1 MASNEARIRQLVAD
15 NLEIDGQPVNLPSD
29 LDVSLTE
36 LGVSSMDVVSFAK
49 VVSQEFNITFTPE
62 DCVNLKT
69 PEGTLGA
76 PRKPGCLTPSAS
88 AALATRTRIGR
99 RKQAAGRYVATR
111 CDAALCQS
119 KHSQARRALSVRA
132 AGPVSLSHGVKPRSP
147 PGGRARPVRNRR
159 PCRRCPF
166 LRGPRTR

>member
-69 PEGTLGA
+69 LKGLLEHLENP
-76 PRKPGCLTPSAS
+76 
-88 AALATRTRIGR
+88 AA
-99 RKQAAGRYVATR
+99 
-111 CDAALCQS
+111 
-119 KHSQARRALSVRA
+119 
-132 AGPVSLSHGVKPRSP
+132 
-147 PGGRARPVRNRR
+147 
-159 PCRRCPF
+159 
-166 LRGPRTR
+166 